1 MYEIVIGRDQK
12 DKEKYGTKGAIFLG
26 KQYVTMGQTTSVS
39 NSVYMD
45 MVRSHVVLVAG
56 KRGCLEGTTLIFTD
70 KGYKKIKEF
79 DETEDKILSF
89 NKKEKIFEW
98 ESAKLLHYPIKNEKV
113 LTIILS
119 NEKSLTLTKEHPL
132 LVAVGTNQLSLLW
145 RPAEELKEDDMLLC
159 VTEDC
164 SDINPITIKK
174 IEWREGVT
182 DVYDLTVP
190 KNHSFIANGIIS
202 HNSGKSYTLGVVA
215 EGMAD
220 LPPEIK
226 QNLTILLLDTM
237 GVYWTMKY
245 PNKKELPEL
254 KEWGLEPKGLDV
266 QIYTPTSFFE
276 EYRNKGIPTDFPF
289 AIQPNELTPEDWCIT
304 FDVNINE
311 PIGVLI
317 ERAINTLREQ
327 TKEEGYSVQ
336 EIIGTLDSLS
346 AATDIKDAA
355 KNRFYNTLSWGIFDK
370 KGTRIEDL
378 AQAGKVGILD
388 VSCYAT
394 MPNGWKIKCLVV
406 GLVCKKLFMQRMLV
420 RKDEEFAQLHESMR
434 YFSTEQD
441 TKQEFPLVWVVVDEA
456 HEFLPREGK
465 TTASDPLITILR
477 EGRQPGISLI
487 LATQQPGKIHTD
499 VMTQSDTVLSHRITA
514 KIDTEALGTLMQ
526 SYMREGLDV
535 QLDKLPRTKGSALLF
550 DDTNEKLYPVKI
562 RPRFTWHGGE
572 SPTALHEIKDRFGI

>member
-39 NSVYMD
+39 NSVYID
-45 MVRSHVVLVAG
+45 MIRSHVILVAG
-56 KRGCLEGTTLIFTD
+56 KRGCLTGDTLVFTD
-70 KGYKKIKEF
+70 TGYKKIEDF
-79 DETEDKILSF
+79 DEKKDKILSF
-89 NKKEKIFEW
+89 DKENKRFEW
-98 ESAKLLHYPIKNEKV
+98 ENAKLLHYPIKNERV

-132 LVAVGTNQLSLLW
+132 LVAVGTTLLSLLW
-145 RPAEELKEDDMLLC
+145 RPAEELKEGDMLLC
-159 VTEDC
+159 TAEDYN
-164 SDINPITIKK
+164 DITPITIKK
-174 IEWREGVT
+174 IEWKEGVT

-254 KEWGLEPKGLDV
+254 KEWGLDPKGLDV
-266 QIYTPTSFFE
+266 QIYTPTAFFE

-289 AIQPNELTPEDWCIT
+289 ALQPNELTPEDWCIT
-304 FDVNINE
+304 FDVSINE

-327 TKEEGYSVQ
+327 TKEEGYSIQ
-336 EIIGTLDSLS
+336 EIIDTLDSLS
-346 AATDIKDAA
+346 AGADIKDAA

-370 KGTRIEDL
+370 KGTKIEDL

-572 SPTALHEIKDRFGI
+572 SPSALHEVKDRFNV